1 MNKIIELL
9 KEKPYIIPS
18 KLLMNY
24 RKLDIS
30 EKELIIIIYLIN
42 SDLIFDSIKISKDLN
57 YDHNE
62 VLKMIDNLD
71 KKSLAKIEVKRE
83 NDKMIEYINLD
94 TLYNKLGFLVMDR
107 KDKVNT
113 SVFEVIEQEFGR
125 TLSPMEYD
133 IVNEWKEKGFKDDII
148 IAALNEAI
156 YNGVTNTRYIN
167 TILYEWRKKGINE
180 VSDIKIKNKKETKKE
195 LFEYDWLNE
204 DE

>member
-1 MNKIIELL
+1 
-9 KEKPYIIPS
+9 
-18 KLLMNY
+18 
-24 RKLDIS
+24 
-30 EKELIIIIYLIN
+30 
-42 SDLIFDSIKISKDLN
+42 
-57 YDHNE
+57 
-62 VLKMIDNLD
+62 
-71 KKSLAKIEVKRE
+71 
-83 NDKMIEYINLD
+83 
-94 TLYNKLGFLVMDR
+94 MDR

-113 SVFEVIEQEFGR
+113 NVFEVIEQEFGR

>member
-1 MNKIIELL
+1 
-9 KEKPYIIPS
+9 
-18 KLLMNY
+18 
-24 RKLDIS
+24 
-30 EKELIIIIYLIN
+30 
-42 SDLIFDSIKISKDLN
+42 
-57 YDHNE
+57 
-62 VLKMIDNLD
+62 MIDNLD

-113 SVFEVIEQEFGR
+113 NVFEVIEQEFGR

>member
-1 MNKIIELL
+1 MSDLRSVFTSRDFIINSNIVKCISKIDITL
-9 KEKPYIIPS
+9 KEFLLVIYFINISSYLNNDDIKE
-18 KLLMNY
+18 KLGF
-24 RKLDIS
+24 DD
-30 EKELIIIIYLIN
+30 EELSN
-42 SDLIFDSIKISKDLN
+42 IFASL
-57 YDHNE
+57 
-62 VLKMIDNLD
+62 LD
-71 KKSLAKIEVKRE
+71 KKYIEIEVSSNNGVVMEKV
-83 NDKMIEYINLD
+83 KLD
-94 TLYNKLGFLVMDR
+94 PLYDR
-107 KDKVNT
+107 LALNQKVNNVD
-113 SVFEVIEQEFGR
+113 SDIFSIFESEFGR